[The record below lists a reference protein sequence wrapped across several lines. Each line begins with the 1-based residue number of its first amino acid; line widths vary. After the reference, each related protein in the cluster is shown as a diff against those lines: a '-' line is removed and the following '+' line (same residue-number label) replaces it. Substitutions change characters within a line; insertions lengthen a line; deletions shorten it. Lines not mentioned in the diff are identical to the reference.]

1 MKTNILENTPLVF
14 LNLENR
20 NILIVLLT
28 KNPKLNDKKNTDI
41 IAKILQENDIIP
53 KIEILIAV
61 SETN

>member
-20 NILIVLLT
+20 NVLIVLLT

-53 KIEILIAV
+53 KIEILIAA

>member
-1 MKTNILENTPLVF
+1 MKINILENTPLVF

-20 NILIVLLT
+20 NVLTVLLT

>member
-1 MKTNILENTPLVF
+1 MKTNILENTPLVS

-20 NILIVLLT
+20 NVLIVLLT

-41 IAKILQENDIIP
+41 IAKMLQENDIIP

>member
-20 NILIVLLT
+20 NVLRVLLT

>member
-20 NILIVLLT
+20 NVLIVLLT

-41 IAKILQENDIIP
+41 IAKILQENDVIP

>member
-1 MKTNILENTPLVF
+1 MKINILENTPLVF

-20 NILIVLLT
+20 NVLIVLLT

>member
-1 MKTNILENTPLVF
+1 MKTKILENTPLVF

-20 NILIVLLT
+20 NVLIVLLT

>member
-20 NILIVLLT
+20 NVLIVLLT
-28 KNPKLNDKKNTDI
+28 KNQKLNDKKNTDI

>member
-1 MKTNILENTPLVF
+1 MKTNILENTPLVS

-20 NILIVLLT
+20 NVLIVLLT

-41 IAKILQENDIIP
+41 IAKMLQENDIIP
-53 KIEILIAV
+53 KIEILIGV

>member
-20 NILIVLLT
+20 NVLIVLLT